1 MFKFTQ
7 SSTER
12 VEKQKVWQLYADTNS
27 WSQWDKGVKGVR
39 LAGPFAEGTQG
50 VMEMQAGPSLPFR
63 LSELVEGQSFTVTAA
78 LGPLTVSFGHLLQ
91 AEAAG
96 LTITHS
102 VEVQG
107 EDERQ
112 VNGLGQN
119 IAAGV
124 PACLQNLLA
133 LAGGL

>member
-1 MFKFTQ
+1 MVKFTQ
-7 SSTER
+7 SATGQTDIR
-12 VEKQKVWQLYADTNS
+12 KIWQLYVDTDS
-27 WSQWDKGVKGVR
+27 WSRWDKSVKAVR

-96 LTITHS
+96 LSVTHS

-107 EDERQ
+107 GEEAQMRA
-112 VNGLGQN
+112 LGQG
-119 IAAGV
+119 IAAGL
-124 PACLQNLLA
+124 PDCLQNLLA
-133 LAGGL
+133 MAGGL